1 MSAIFDHLRSDDGEH
16 VGYIEMVGDLFVP
29 HDLLHRRRGEPMELH
44 EAEAVLD
51 TIGLR
56 ALAEDWLL
64 DPADGIG
71 DPVRVRIQ
79 EVTRTQVT
87 IAPTV
92 DGAVGEVAKSID
104 PAASITLTLPAER
117 LRPAG

>member
-1 MSAIFDHLRSDDGEH
+1 MSTIFDHLRSDDGEH

-56 ALAEDWLL
+56 ALAESTLIHAPPL
-64 DPADGIG
+64 D
-71 DPVRVRIQ
+71 VRYRSVIF
-79 EVTRTQVT
+79 VV
-87 IAPTV
+87 
-92 DGAVGEVAKSID
+92 AVGAPI
-104 PAASITLTLPAER
+104 
-117 LRPAG
+117 

>member
-1 MSAIFDHLRSDDGEH
+1 M
-16 VGYIEMVGDLFVP
+16 
-29 HDLLHRRRGEPMELH
+29 
-44 EAEAVLD
+44 
-51 TIGLR
+51 
-56 ALAEDWLL
+56 
-64 DPADGIG
+64 
-71 DPVRVRIQ
+71 RVRIQ

>member
-1 MSAIFDHLRSDDGEH
+1 MSTTFDHRRSDDGEH

-29 HDLLHRRRGEPMELH
+29 NDLLHRRRGEPMELD

-51 TIGLR
+51 AIGLR

-64 DPADGIG
+64 DPADGVG

-79 EVTRTQVT
+79 EVTPTQVT
-87 IAPTV
+87 VAPTV
-92 DGAVGEVAKSID
+92 DGAIGKVAKSID
-104 PAASITLTLPAER
+104 PAASVTLALPAAR
-117 LRPAG
+117 LRPAV